1 VTRQKEL
8 DLAKAKVEAQQA
20 KMATKQAEI
29 ALQDQKMA
37 DRTERWREK
46 NRERTAKLHLLQ
58 LREQRGM
65 GSTNHPTDFGG
76 MHAAASDLAL
86 CLVSLCLL
94 QTTHLRIHQMN
105 NQAYSNIFLSTSSS
119 SSYYHGSS
127 THHNNSQQQQTI
139 FQNPMNLPSHMP
151 LNRRIL
157 HTQVKPCPA
166 KVQKTAVNIQ
176 AHRMSSSF
184 HNPFQ

>member
-29 ALQDQKMA
+29 AYKTQKMA

-76 MHAAASDLAL
+76 MHAAASGSGSLLGISLLAPNNP
-86 CLVSLCLL
+86 SA
-94 QTTHLRIHQMN
+94 HSSMN
-105 NQAYSNIFLSTSSS
+105 NQAYSNIFPSTSSP
-119 SSYYHGSS
+119 SSYYRGSS
-127 THHNNSQQQQTI
+127 THDTI
-139 FQNPMNLPSHMP
+139 PNDNGQSSEPNEFAFAHASEPAHSSHSAET
-151 LNRRIL
+151 LSGQGSENGSE
-157 HTQVKPCPA
+157 HTSSP
-166 KVQKTAVNIQ
+166 
-176 AHRMSSSF
+176 MSSSF